1 MGFKCGI
8 VGLPNVGK
16 STLFNALTQTSNAQA
31 ENYPFCTIDPNVG
44 EVPIPDDRLNKLAEI
59 AASKSRIPTKMSFV
73 DIAGLVKG
81 ASKGE
86 GLGNK
91 FLANIREMD
100 AIAYV
105 IRCFENSDIVHVN
118 GNINPVEDSEIVETE
133 LMLSDLESIESRMH
147 IIEKK
152 AKSGD
157 ADSKELIP
165 ILHGVHELLKVGKP
179 ARLLKVSDVDKP
191 KLKSLQ
197 LLTSKPV
204 LYICNVDEQDASTG
218 NQYSKLVEEIADKEN
233 AIAIV
238 ISAKIEA
245 EISELNRSEKDEY
258 LLELGLK
265 HSGLERVI
273 QSGYQLL
280 NLITYFT
287 AGPKES
293 RAWTIPKGSNAPR
306 AARAIHTDFEK
317 GFIKAEVIKYYDY
330 ISLGSELKCKEAGK
344 LSIEGKEYIVK
355 DGDIMHFRFN
365 V

>member
-31 ENYPFCTIDPNVG
+31 QNYPFCTIDPNIG
-44 EVPIPDDRLNKLAEI
+44 EVAIPDNRLQSLATI
-59 AASKSRIPTKMSFV
+59 SYSKSIVPTKMSFV

-105 IRCFENSDIVHVN
+105 IRCFEDPDIVHVN

-133 LMLSDLESIESRMH
+133 LMLSDLESIESR
-147 IIEKK
+147 IPLIEKK
-152 AKSGD
+152 ARSGD
-157 ADSKELIP
+157 SEAR
-165 ILHGVHELLKVGKP
+165 ELLPIITSVHQLLSTGKP
-179 ARLLKVSDVDKP
+179 ARLLKLTEPEKP

-204 LYICNVDEQDASTG
+204 LYICNVSEEDAISG
-218 NQYSKLVEEIADKEN
+218 NKYSKLVQDIASKED
-233 AIAIV
+233 ALSII
-238 ISAKIEA
+238 ISAKIES
-245 EISELNRSEKDEY
+245 EISQLNIEEKNEF
-258 LLELGLK
+258 LIELGLEQ
-265 HSGLERVI
+265 SGLEQVI
-273 QSGYQLL
+273 QSGYKLL

-287 AGPKES
+287 SGPEES

-306 AARAIHTDFEK
+306 AAREIHTDFEK
-317 GFIKAEVIKYYDY
+317 GFIRAEVISYEDY
-330 ISLGSELKCKEAGK
+330 VTLRGEKKSKEAGK
-344 LSIEGKEYIVK
+344 MRVEGKDYIVE
-355 DGDIMHFRFN
+355 DGNVIYFRFN

>member
-133 LMLSDLESIESRMH
+133 LMLSDLESIESRMP

-218 NQYSKLVEEIADKEN
+218 NKYSKLVEEIADKEN

-238 ISAKIEA
+238 ISAKIES
-245 EISELNRSEKDEY
+245 EIYN
-258 LLELGLK
+258 
-265 HSGLERVI
+265 
-273 QSGYQLL
+273 
-280 NLITYFT
+280 
-287 AGPKES
+287 
-293 RAWTIPKGSNAPR
+293 IP
-306 AARAIHTDFEK
+306 IF
-317 GFIKAEVIKYYDY
+317 DY
-330 ISLGSELKCKEAGK
+330 IIFSFNPHFAG
-344 LSIEGKEYIVK
+344 L
-355 DGDIMHFRFN
+355 FRFLFTI
-365 V
+365 

>member
-16 STLFNALTQTSNAQA
+16 STLYNALTQTSNAQA
-31 ENYPFCTIDPNVG
+31 ENNPFCTIDPNIG

-133 LMLSDLESIESRMH
+133 LMLSDLESIESRMP

-165 ILHGVHELLKVGKP
+165 I
-179 ARLLKVSDVDKP
+179 
-191 KLKSLQ
+191 
-197 LLTSKPV
+197 
-204 LYICNVDEQDASTG
+204 
-218 NQYSKLVEEIADKEN
+218 
-233 AIAIV
+233 
-238 ISAKIEA
+238 
-245 EISELNRSEKDEY
+245 
-258 LLELGLK
+258 
-265 HSGLERVI
+265 
-273 QSGYQLL
+273 
-280 NLITYFT
+280 
-287 AGPKES
+287 
-293 RAWTIPKGSNAPR
+293 
-306 AARAIHTDFEK
+306 
-317 GFIKAEVIKYYDY
+317 
-330 ISLGSELKCKEAGK
+330 
-344 LSIEGKEYIVK
+344 
-355 DGDIMHFRFN
+355 
-365 V
+365 

>member
-105 IRCFENSDIVHVN
+105 IRCFENPDIVHVN

-133 LMLSDLESIESRMH
+133 LMLSDLESIESRMP

-204 LYICNVDEQDASTG
+204 LYICNVDEQDASNG

-317 GFIKAEVIKYYDY
+317 GFIRAEVIGYSDY
-330 ISLGSELKCKEAGK
+330 VSLNGEQKSKEAGK
-344 LSIEGKEYIVK
+344 MRVEGKDYIVE
-355 DGDIMHFRFN
+355 DGDVIYFRFN